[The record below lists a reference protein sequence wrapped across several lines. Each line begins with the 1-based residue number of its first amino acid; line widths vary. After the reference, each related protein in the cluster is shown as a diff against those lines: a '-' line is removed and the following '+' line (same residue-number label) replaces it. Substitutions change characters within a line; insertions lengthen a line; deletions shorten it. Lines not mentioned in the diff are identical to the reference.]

1 MKTAQFFRC
10 LADDLRIQI
19 MLLLWQGGELS
30 TTAIAN
36 ILGSNESV
44 IKRQMALLSKNQLVV
59 FRQKELFHYYRI
71 NNDLPIWTQKI
82 FKHTLRGSK
91 HLLEDLKGLEEA
103 DLEQTHC
110 VEPPN

>member
-19 MLLLWQGGELS
+19 ILLLWQGGELS

-44 IKRQMALLSKNQLVV
+44 IKRQMALLSKNHLVV

-71 NNDLPIWTQKI
+71 NNDLPIWMQKI
-82 FKHTLRGSK
+82 LKHTLRGNK

-103 DLEQTHC
+103 DLKQRNC
-110 VEPPN
+110 ADPPN

>member
-10 LADDLRIQI
+10 LADDFRIQI

-59 FRQKELFHYYRI
+59 FRQKELFHYYCI

-82 FKHTLRGSK
+82 FKHTLRGNK

-103 DLEQTHC
+103 DLEQTHW